1 MSEAQNTRTV
11 QDAFAAFSRGDIAA
25 LLELLTE
32 DVVWHG
38 VYGGSADVPQAG
50 ERHGRAAV
58 GEFFKLV
65 AQTTEFSRF
74 EPREFVA
81 AGDKVVTLGHY
92 AGTVKTT
99 GRAFDSDFAMVSAFK
114 NGRIARFQEFTNSA
128 AVNAAFAPVG
138 AGV

>member
-1 MSEAQNTRTV
+1 MSEAQNTKTV
-11 QDAFAAFSRGDIAA
+11 QDAFAAFSRGDIAG
-25 LLELLTE
+25 LLDLLTE

-58 GEFFKLV
+58 AEFFKLV
-65 AQTTEFSRF
+65 AENTAFSRF
-74 EPREFVA
+74 EPREFIA

-92 AGTVKTT
+92 AGTVTTT
-99 GRAFDSDFAMVSAFK
+99 GRAFDSDFAMVSALK
-114 NGRIARFQEFTNSA
+114 NGRIATFQEFTNSA
-128 AVNAAFAPVG
+128 AVNAAFTPVG